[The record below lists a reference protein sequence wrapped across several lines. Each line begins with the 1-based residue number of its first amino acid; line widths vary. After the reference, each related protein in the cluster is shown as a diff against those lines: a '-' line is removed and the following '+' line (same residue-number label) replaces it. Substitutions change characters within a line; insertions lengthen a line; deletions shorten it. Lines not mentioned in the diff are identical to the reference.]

1 LFFVSVTILHNI
13 TAAVFPIGRSNAI
26 NISEKLGLPSVVVS
40 NARELHG
47 AASAEINEVAWT
59 YPVQGLFL
67 VIL

>member
-1 LFFVSVTILHNI
+1 M
-13 TAAVFPIGRSNAI
+13 VFPIGRSNAI

-59 YPVQGLFL
+59 YPMQGLFL